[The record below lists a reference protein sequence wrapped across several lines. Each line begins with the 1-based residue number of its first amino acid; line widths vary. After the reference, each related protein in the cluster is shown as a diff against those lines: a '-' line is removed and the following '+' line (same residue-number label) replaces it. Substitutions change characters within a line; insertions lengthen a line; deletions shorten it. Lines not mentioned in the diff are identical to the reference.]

1 MTLFLQIV
9 QLIVAVILVAVVLLQ
24 SGKTAGLSGA
34 LGGGTETYFARNKG
48 KTLEAKL
55 ARATKWV
62 ALVFVVITL
71 VLNIVS

>member
-1 MTLFLQIV
+1 MPLFLQIV

>member
-1 MTLFLQIV
+1 LTLFLQIV